1 MEILVHLDQQDIEKI
16 KEVIQKVQEKDA
28 KIFEIYQIFWSE
40 MVNKYRILQNRR
52 VALNLR
58 DKNIFEWASQ
68 LDLSK
73 FQNGFLINE

>member
-1 MEILVHLDQQDIEKI
+1 MYLDPEDIEKI

-28 KIFEIYQIFWSE
+28 RVFEIYQIFWSE
-40 MVNKYRILQNRR
+40 MINKYRVLQNRR

-58 DKNIFEWASQ
+58 DRNIFEWASQ

-73 FQNGFLINE
+73 FQNGFLANE